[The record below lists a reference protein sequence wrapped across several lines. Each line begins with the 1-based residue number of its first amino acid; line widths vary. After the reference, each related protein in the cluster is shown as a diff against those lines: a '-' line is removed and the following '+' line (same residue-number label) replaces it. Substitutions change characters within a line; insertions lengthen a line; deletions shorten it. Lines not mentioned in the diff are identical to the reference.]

1 MSAGQCSER
10 RRTVKYKG
18 IIMTTQSISLNDP
31 VSKRI
36 LAWMDERFPFANA
49 LLFFILYLTSAA
61 VARSAMDEN
70 VNVSFLDLVNC
81 LITWGLFL
89 VIRVFDEHKDYA
101 EDVLNHPQRV
111 LQSGLITLKHL
122 KVLAAVSILAQ
133 VAFSFHLDNYT
144 LGSATLSWL
153 IMFTYLCL
161 MGAEFFCGEWLEKRL
176 TLYAFS
182 HMLIM
187 PLIVFWLANIASPS
201 ENILNVLTPSLY
213 VMMLLA
219 FVSGFCFEI
228 ARKTRGPEEERDT
241 VDSYSKIF
249 GTKGSAYVVMALV
262 TGMLISQVLL
272 LLVLEINT
280 VWAYGI
286 ALLVTYFVAI
296 KQVLSFV
303 STPSLKGR
311 EKNEAAI
318 AINMLV
324 GYLVIIIAVLV
335 NNGIAWSIF

>member
-1 MSAGQCSER
+1 
-10 RRTVKYKG
+10 
-18 IIMTTQSISLNDP
+18 MTTQSTTQSITLNDP
-31 VSKRI
+31 IGKRI

-61 VARSAMDEN
+61 VARS
-70 VNVSFLDLVNC
+70 VLDQEIKISLIDVISCLV
-81 LITWGLFL
+81 TWGLFL
-89 VIRVFDEHKDYA
+89 VIRVFDEHKDYQQ
-101 EDVLNHPQRV
+101 DVLNHPQRV

-122 KVLAAVSILAQ
+122 KIMAIVAITAQ
-133 VAFSFHLDNYT
+133 VLFSLYLDDFN
-144 LGSATLSWL
+144 LGGATISWL

-182 HMLIM
+182 HMIIM
-187 PLIVFWLANIASPS
+187 PLTVFWLANLATPS
-201 ENILNVLTPSLY
+201 ADVTSVLTPSLY

-249 GTKGSAYVVMALV
+249 GTKGSAYVVMALISA
-262 TGMLISQVLL
+262 MLVSQVLL
-272 LLVLEINT
+272 LMSIDVNYI
-280 VWAYGI
+280 WAYGI
-286 ALLVTYFVAI
+286 ALVATYVLAI
-296 KQVLSFV
+296 KQVFSFV
-303 STPSLKGR
+303 AEPSLKGR

-335 NNGIAWSIF
+335 SNGIAWSII

>member
-1 MSAGQCSER
+1 
-10 RRTVKYKG
+10 
-18 IIMTTQSISLNDP
+18 MTTQSTTQSITLNDP
-31 VSKRI
+31 VGKRI

-61 VARSAMDEN
+61 VARS
-70 VNVSFLDLVNC
+70 VLDQEVKISLIDVISCLV
-81 LITWGLFL
+81 TWGLFL
-89 VIRVFDEHKDYA
+89 VIRVFDEHKDYQQ
-101 EDVLNHPQRV
+101 DVLNHPQRV

-122 KVLAAVSILAQ
+122 KIMAIIAITAQ
-133 VAFSFHLDNYT
+133 VLFSLYLDDFSI
-144 LGSATLSWL
+144 GGATISWL

-182 HMLIM
+182 HMMIM
-187 PLIVFWLANIASPS
+187 PLTVFWLANLATPS
-201 ENILNVLTPSLY
+201 VDVTSVLTPSLY

-262 TGMLISQVLL
+262 STMLVSQVLL
-272 LLVLEINT
+272 LLSIDVNYI
-280 VWAYGI
+280 WAYCI
-286 ALLVTYFVAI
+286 ALVATYILAI
-296 KQVLSFV
+296 KQVFSFV
-303 STPSLKGR
+303 AEPSLKGR
-311 EKNEAAI
+311 EKNEATI

-324 GYLVIIIAVLV
+324 GYLVVIIAVLV
-335 NNGIAWSIF
+335 SNGIAWSII